1 MGNAELVTT
10 PDACVAFVERV
21 GLCAWSRAPHFPTLL
36 ASLGDATPW
45 AGDTG
50 ALMNHTWFWKDD
62 LHIARRLFYGQILK
76 GGKPAFVSLGL
87 FPCLIAAQGD
97 IDARDLHEKGRLAH
111 NALTVYEHVERH
123 GPTATNRLPWP
134 PGSRHLYLAQLQQ
147 RFLLTKHA
155 LTGRTRGTYGY
166 VWGLCHE
173 FFPDAF
179 AQAARLPPEAART
192 GLVRDLNERGTN
204 LTPAQTALLLDWPR
218 DA

>member
-10 PDACVAFVERV
+10 PDACLAFVERV
-21 GLCAWSRAPHFPTLL
+21 GLCAWSRAPRFPALL

-62 LHIARRLFYGQILK
+62 LHIARRLFYGQILN

-87 FPCLIAAQGD
+87 LPFLIAAQGD
-97 IDARDLHEKGRLAH
+97 IDARDLHEKGRLAS
-111 NALTVYEHVERH
+111 NALSVYEHVERH

-147 RFLLTKHA
+147 RFLLTKHT

-166 VWGLCHE
+166 VWGLCDLL
-173 FFPDAF
+173 FPDAF
-179 AQAARLPPEAART
+179 AHAARLVVADARARVAAHLSLDET
-192 GLVRDLNERGTN
+192 Q
-204 LTPAQTALLLDWPR
+204 AAALLGWG
-218 DA
+218 

>member
-1 MGNAELVTT
+1 MAAEAEVTT
-10 PDACVAFVERV
+10 PAACVAFVERV
-21 GLCAWSRAPHFPTLL
+21 GLCAWNRAASRFPDL
-36 ASLGDATPW
+36 AALGDATPW

-62 LHIARRLFYGQILK
+62 LHIEKRLFYGQILK
-76 GGKPAFVSLGL
+76 NGKPAFASLDL
-87 FPCLIAAQGD
+87 LPFLIASHGD
-97 IDARDLHEKGRLAH
+97 NDPRDLHEKGRLAH
-111 NALTVYEHVERH
+111 NALTVYEHVERN

-166 VWGLCHE
+166 VWGLCDA

-179 AQAARLPPEAART
+179 VHAARLDVADARAQVAAR
-192 GLVRDLNERGTN
+192 LSLD
-204 LTPAQTALLLDWPR
+204 AMQAASLLGWGD
-218 DA
+218 